1 MLYYINKLLIL
12 SDMNKF
18 TARLTPLPHSTLFS
32 LSSLQRIAGVALL
45 CVLLWCAIY
54 WANVLP

>member
-1 MLYYINKLLIL
+1 
-12 SDMNKF
+12 MNKF
-18 TARLTPLPHSTLFS
+18 TARFTPLPHWTLFS

-45 CVLLWCAIY
+45 CMLLWCAIY